1 MSYLKERI
9 KHAVRFRH
17 KRGYGVHSPFMFNL
31 ILNVI
36 RDKEKQYSYPE
47 SIEKSEDLGHRKKKV
62 FRLLSRL
69 TRYLDVESVACF
81 GLEAACIGEYLGA
94 IVPEAEIRVN
104 SEEISPDTD
113 FIFLGKGFQK
123 YLPDGLERD
132 GLFAGNGKRR
142 CVVISDIYKKRQAS
156 RLWRQGEEKA
166 TVRLDMMW
174 YGILLFDDK
183 LQKGRYNLII

>member
-36 RDKEKQYSYPE
+36 RDKEKQYTYPE
-47 SIEKSEDLGHRKKKV
+47 SLEKKESLGHREKKE

-69 TRYLDVESVACF
+69 TRYLDVHAVACF
-81 GLEAACIGEYLGA
+81 GLEAGHIGDYLGTM
-94 IVPEAEIRVN
+94 IQDAEIQVN
-104 SEEISPDTD
+104 DAGISPEVD
-113 FIFLGKGFQK
+113 FIYLGRGFQQ
-123 YLPDGLERD
+123 YFPGERERE
-132 GLFAGNGKRR
+132 GLFTTHGKRR
-142 CVVISDIYKKRQAS
+142 CIVITDIYKSRPAG
-156 RLWRQGEEKA
+156 RLWRQGGEKA

-174 YGILLFDDK
+174 YGILLFDEK
-183 LQKGRYNLII
+183 LQKGKYNLII